1 MKKITFDLNGD
12 NRPYIEG
19 VDEYKSSIFHEQYE
33 QCLSMVD
40 SYLKGLK
47 DMTKAP
53 AVLAG
58 SLESTNNIIVFD
70 GERGSGKTSCMMS
83 VVNMLTDC
91 DHSKICGNYQMVS
104 NAQFETIQMI
114 EPAFFDKEHNILT
127 LFTTRLYRAFRD
139 EEDKP
144 NYRFTDSKS
153 ANALNQKFVDVQRKL
168 KCMFSDERNDEGL
181 EYLVN
186 MAAAVDIKKDL
197 RELTDLYLTYRGK
210 EKGTLLLMVDDIDLN
225 DEYAWEMAEHLRKYF
240 IQPNIIVMMSM
251 KIRQMFG
258 ILQRDFRKGYVTK
271 RKDNNGLHDE
281 EETEIAERSERYLT
295 KLLPAHQRIYM
306 PEPASFMDAEL
317 EVKDAEKWG
326 YAMMDG
332 IKVEQVIPE
341 LIFLKTRYLFYNTR
355 KHVSYIVPR
364 NLRDIRQL
372 LKLLIQ
378 MPNYANENET
388 VRHPYNKK
396 QFQQYLL
403 NDWRDINLKED
414 YRHLIDQI
422 VTVKRLGE
430 FNYVMVDV
438 LSTFMNKTLNDPNKV
453 IANIVDDDNT
463 PYNISLGDVLVML
476 KLVEGTKINDDARKL
491 VFFLKSIYSIR
502 LYEAYD
508 SITSSN
514 EQPAEAEMPHVKIQK
529 KEHGITHNDY
539 EAMTAG
545 SLFNADRTPLIPET
559 MSEKY
564 LTKRRI
570 SIKTFSELLK
580 HCIDHWEEARQEHL
594 IELVELLMM
603 CVHYDV
609 SKEGMGGNNRKS
621 VDLCYDGFGN
631 SEQLV
636 FDLGALFFNLARME
650 RCFDRFK
657 AITHGEE
664 FLKKLTA
671 ERQDKEKRKGLL
683 SERIKESALTVRL
696 KTYKTDEERWLSY
709 CCFRNMEIVEDF
721 LDTVRETAYTD
732 RKDEYKTMREFFH
745 AAGAYNI
752 QSYDRDKAHAHA
764 NIGTPYE
771 INFNFFTSF
780 EELFS
785 DENAKVME
793 WFLKVFDSVE
803 SHKKQEGDEKM
814 SGNTPSEK
822 LAAVH

>member
-19 VDEYKSSIFHEQYE
+19 VDNYKSSIFHEQYE
-33 QCLSMVD
+33 QCISMVD

-53 AVLAG
+53 DALAG

-83 VVNMLTDC
+83 VVNMLTDD
-91 DHSKICGNYQMVS
+91 DHSKICGNHQLVS

-139 EEDKP
+139 EEEKP
-144 NYRFTDSKS
+144 CNRFRDSKK

-168 KCMFSDERNDEGL
+168 KCMFGDDRNDEGL

-186 MAAAVDIKKDL
+186 MAAAVDIKEDL
-197 RELTDLYLTYRGK
+197 RELTDLYLAYREK
-210 EKGTLLLMVDDIDLN
+210 EKGTMLLMVDDIDLN
-225 DEYAWEMAEHLRKYF
+225 DEFAWEMAEHLRKYF

-258 ILQRDFRKGYVTK
+258 ILQRDFRSSYGFN
-271 RKDNNGLHDE
+271 RKTE
-281 EETEIAERSERYLT
+281 EDIEIAERSERYLA

-341 LIFLKTRYLFYNTR
+341 LIFIKTRYLFYNTR
-355 KHVSYIVPR
+355 KRVSYIVPR

-378 MPNYANENET
+378 MPNYANGDET
-388 VRHPYNKK
+388 ERHPYNKK
-396 QFQQYLL
+396 QFLQYML
-403 NDWRDINLKED
+403 NDWRDINLREE
-414 YRHLIDQI
+414 YRGYIDQI
-422 VTVKRLGE
+422 VAVKQVEELNQVMISTLSE
-430 FNYVMVDV
+430 FSENTLYYRTNKIENLTDV
-438 LSTFMNKTLNDPNKV
+438 R
-453 IANIVDDDNT
+453 NT
-463 PYNISLGDVLVML
+463 PYNISLGDVQAML
-476 KLVEGTKINDDARKL
+476 RLVEDAMMDEDVRKF
-491 VFFLKSIYSIR
+491 VFLLKSLYSIR

-514 EQPAEAEMPHVKIQK
+514 EQSAETEKPHVKIQK

-545 SLFNADRTPLIPET
+545 CLFNADLTPLIPDT
-559 MSEKY
+559 MTEKY
-564 LTKRRI
+564 LTKRKI
-570 SIKTFSELLK
+570 SVKNVSELFEY
-580 HCIDHWEEARQEHL
+580 CANHWDDAREKHL
-594 IELVELLMM
+594 IELAEMLML

-609 SKEGMGGNNRKS
+609 AKESMEGKYRRA

-631 SEQLV
+631 SEQLE

-650 RCFDRFK
+650 RCFNRFK
-657 AITHGEE
+657 TVEHGEE
-664 FLKKLTA
+664 FLKKLNGD
-671 ERQDKEKRKGLL
+671 RIDKEKRKGLL
-683 SERIKESALTVRL
+683 TERIKESALPVRP
-696 KTYKTDEERWLSY
+696 KTYKTNEERWLSY

-752 QSYDRDKAHAHA
+752 QSYDRDKAQASA
-764 NIGTPYE
+764 NLGTPYE
-771 INFNFFTSF
+771 INFNFFEAF
-780 EELFS
+780 EQLFG
-785 DENAKVME
+785 DANEQVKE
-793 WFLKVFDSVE
+793 WFLKVFRSVE
-803 SHKKQEGDEKM
+803 LRDNQEDNEKM
-814 SGNTPSEK
+814 DGSSSSE
-822 LAAVH
+822 

>member
-19 VDEYKSSIFHEQYE
+19 IGVYKNSIFHEQYE
-33 QCLSMVD
+33 QCISMVD
-40 SYLKGLK
+40 SYLKGLRG
-47 DMTKAP
+47 MTKVPEA
-53 AVLAG
+53 LAS

-83 VVNMLTDC
+83 VVNMLTDN
-91 DHSKICGNYQMVS
+91 DHLNICGNYQYVA

-139 EEDKP
+139 EEEKP
-144 NYRFTDSKS
+144 SKRFTDSKT

-168 KCMFSDERNDEGL
+168 KCMFGDDKNDEGL

-197 RELTDLYLTYRGK
+197 RELTDLYLTYKGK

-225 DEYAWEMAEHLRKYF
+225 DDYAWEMAEHLRKYF
-240 IQPNIIVMMSM
+240 IQPNVIVMMSM

-258 ILQRDFRKGYVTK
+258 ILQRDFRKGYATK
-271 RKDNNGLHDE
+271 SKDNNDLHAE
-281 EETEIAERSERYLT
+281 EEIEIAERSERYLA

-306 PEPASFMDAEL
+306 PEPATFMDAEL

-355 KHVSYIVPR
+355 KQVSLIVPR

-378 MPNYANENET
+378 MPNYANDNET

-403 NDWRDINLKED
+403 NDWRDINLKEE
-414 YRHLIDQI
+414 YRQLIDQI
-422 VTVKRLGE
+422 VSAKRPSEL
-430 FNYVMVDV
+430 NYLMVRV
-438 LSTFMNKTLNDPNKV
+438 LSGLTGNMPLDYKKA
-453 IANIVDDDNT
+453 IENIVDDNNT
-463 PYNISLGDVLVML
+463 PYNISLGDVLFML
-476 KLVEGTKINDDARKL
+476 RFVEETKINDDARKL
-491 VFFLKSIYSIR
+491 VFFLKSIYSVR

-514 EQPAEAEMPHVKIQK
+514 EQSAETEKPHVKIQK

-545 SLFNADRTPLIPET
+545 RLFNAEQTPLIPDT
-559 MSEKY
+559 ILEKR
-564 LTKRRI
+564 LTNRRI
-570 SIKTFSELLK
+570 SISIVSELLK
-580 HCIDHWEEARQEHL
+580 YCVEHWEEARQEHL
-594 IELVELLMM
+594 VELAEMLML

-609 SKEGMGGNNRKS
+609 NKESMGGNHRRA

-650 RCFDRFK
+650 RCFNRFK
-657 AITHGEE
+657 TIGYGAE
-664 FLKKLTA
+664 FLKKFSD
-671 ERQDKEKRKGLL
+671 EINDEEKRKGLL
-683 SERIKESALTVRL
+683 SERIKDSALQVRP
-696 KTYKTDEERWLSY
+696 KTYKTKEERWLSY
-709 CCFRNMEIVEDF
+709 CCFRNMEIIEDF

-732 RKDEYKTMREFFH
+732 RKDEFKTMREFFH
-745 AAGAYNI
+745 SAGAYNI
-752 QSYDRDKAHAHA
+752 QSYDRDNAQNQA
-764 NIGTPYE
+764 NFGRPYE
-771 INFNFFTSF
+771 INFNFFVEF
-780 EELFS
+780 EQLFG
-785 DENAKVME
+785 DANTKVKE
-793 WFLKVFDSVE
+793 WFLKVYDSVE
-803 SHKKQEGDEKM
+803 TRESQVENEKM
-814 SGNTPSEK
+814 SGSSSP
-822 LAAVH
+822 L

>member
-12 NRPYIEG
+12 NRPYIENVG
-19 VDEYKSSIFHEQYE
+19 EYKSSIFHEQYE

-47 DMTKAP
+47 DMAKAP
-53 AVLAG
+53 DALTS

-83 VVNMLTDC
+83 VVNMLTDSN
-91 DHSKICGNYQMVS
+91 HSKICGNLQMVS

-139 EEDKP
+139 EEEKP
-144 NYRFTDSKS
+144 CNHLRDSKK
-153 ANALNQKFVDVQRKL
+153 ANTLNQKFVDVQRKL
-168 KCMFSDERNDEGL
+168 KCMFGNDRNDEGL

-197 RELTDLYLTYRGK
+197 RELTDLYLAYREK

-225 DEYAWEMAEHLRKYF
+225 DEFAWEMAEHLRKYF

-258 ILQRDFRKGYVTK
+258 ILQRDFRKGYITK
-271 RKDNNGLHDE
+271 SQDNNGLHDE
-281 EETEIAERSERYLT
+281 EKTEIAERSERYLA

-317 EVKDAEKWG
+317 EVKDAAKWG

-355 KHVSYIVPR
+355 KQVSHIVPR

-403 NDWRDINLKED
+403 NDWRDINLKEE

-422 VTVKRLGE
+422 VSVKRLSE
-430 FNYVMVDV
+430 LNYVMIEV
-438 LSTFMNKTLNDPNKV
+438 LSTFTNKSLFDPDKA

-476 KLVEGTKINDDARKL
+476 KLVEETKIDDDTRKL
-491 VFFLKSIYSIR
+491 VFFLKSIYGIR

-514 EQPAEAEMPHVKIQK
+514 EQPPETEKPNVKIQK

-545 SLFNADRTPLIPET
+545 CLFNADRTPLIPDT
-559 MSEKY
+559 LSEKHM
-564 LTKRRI
+564 TKRRV

-580 HCIDHWEEARQEHL
+580 HCVEHWEEARQEHL
-594 IELVELLMM
+594 IELAELLMM
-603 CVHYDV
+603 CVYYDV
-609 SKEGMGGNNRKS
+609 AKESMGGNNRKA

-650 RCFDRFK
+650 RCYERF
-657 AITHGEE
+657 AVIDNGTA
-664 FLKKLTA
+664 FLKKLS
-671 ERQDKEKRKGLL
+671 EDRQKKETRNGLL
-683 SERIKESALTVRL
+683 SERIKESALLVRL
-696 KTYKTDEERWLSY
+696 KTYKTNEERWLSY
-709 CCFRNMEIVEDF
+709 CCFRNMEIIEDF

-752 QSYDRDKAHAHA
+752 QSYDRDKAQEQA
-764 NIGTPYE
+764 NLGTPYE
-771 INFNFFTSF
+771 INFNFFEAF
-780 EELFS
+780 EQLFS
-785 DENAKVME
+785 EGNKKVKE
-793 WFLKVFDSVE
+793 WFLKVYDSVE
-803 SHKKQEGDEKM
+803 IRENREGNEKM
-814 SGNTPSEK
+814 SGSSSSE
-822 LAAVH
+822 

>member
-19 VDEYKSSIFHEQYE
+19 IGDYKSSIFHEQYE
-33 QCLSMVD
+33 QCISMVD
-40 SYLKGLK
+40 SYLKGLH

-53 AVLAG
+53 DALAS

-83 VVNMLTDC
+83 VVNMLTDS
-91 DHSKICGNYQMVS
+91 DHSKICGNHQFVS
-104 NAQFETIQMI
+104 NVQFETIQMI

-139 EEDKP
+139 EEEKP
-144 NYRFTDSKS
+144 CNRYTDSKN

-168 KCMFSDERNDEGL
+168 KCMFSDDRNDEGL

-186 MAAAVDIKKDL
+186 MAAAVDIKNDL
-197 RELTDLYLTYRGK
+197 RELTELFLTYRRK
-210 EKGTLLLMVDDIDLN
+210 EKGMLLLMVDDIDLN

-258 ILQRDFRKGYVTK
+258 ILQRDFRKSYASK
-271 RKDNNGLHDE
+271 CKDNNGLYAE
-281 EETEIAERSERYLT
+281 EETEIAERSERYLA

-326 YAMMDG
+326 YAMVDG

-355 KHVSYIVPR
+355 KQVSHIVPR

-378 MPNYANENET
+378 MPDYANENET
-388 VRHPYNKK
+388 VKHPYNKK

-403 NDWRDINLKED
+403 NDWRDINLKEE

-422 VTVKRLGE
+422 VSVKRLSE
-430 FNYVMVDV
+430 LNYVMVRV
-438 LSTFMNKTLNDPNKV
+438 LSGFTKNTLLDGNNS
-453 IANIVDDDNT
+453 IGSIVDIDNI
-463 PYNISLGDVLVML
+463 PYNISLGDVLFML
-476 KLVEGTKINDDARKL
+476 KLIEDTIINDDTRKF

-514 EQPAEAEMPHVKIQK
+514 EWLAEKEKPHVKIQK

-545 SLFNADRTPLIPET
+545 CLFNADQTPLIPDT
-559 MSEKY
+559 MTEKH
-564 LTKRRI
+564 LTKRRV
-570 SIKTFSELLK
+570 SIKKFSELFK
-580 HCIDHWEEARQEHL
+580 QCVEHWEEARKEHL
-594 IELVELLMM
+594 VELAELLMM

-609 SKEGMGGNNRKS
+609 AKESMGGNNRKA
-621 VDLCYDGFGN
+621 VDLCYDGFGE

-636 FDLGALFFNLARME
+636 FDLGALFFNLARIE
-650 RCFDRFK
+650 RCFNRFK
-657 AITHGEE
+657 TITHGAE
-664 FLKKLTA
+664 FLKKLT
-671 ERQDKEKRKGLL
+671 EEKQDKEKRKGLL
-683 SERIKESALTVRL
+683 SERIKESALQARL
-696 KTYKTDEERWLSY
+696 KTYKTNEERWLSY
-709 CCFRNMEIVEDF
+709 CCFRNMEIIEDF
-721 LDTVRETAYTD
+721 LDTVRETAYID

-745 AAGAYNI
+745 AAGVYNI
-752 QSYDRDKAHAHA
+752 QSYDRDKVQEQA
-764 NIGTPYE
+764 NLGTPYE
-771 INFNFFTSF
+771 ISFNFFEAF
-780 EELFS
+780 EQLFS
-785 DENAKVME
+785 DANKKVKE
-793 WFLKVFDSVE
+793 WFLKVYDSVE
-803 SHKKQEGDEKM
+803 IRENQVDNEKM
-814 SGNTPSEK
+814 SGNSSPE
-822 LAAVH
+822 